1 MFPYH
6 LSTLG
11 SLALVLLCQK
21 VIKEFIGQR
30 IMVRALPPNEM
41 LPASARLFKT
51 DMTSDTQ
58 S

>member
-30 IMVRALPPNEM
+30 IMWCVLPPKM
-41 LPASARLFKT
+41 LPWVSVNFEDGGA
-51 DMTSDTQ
+51 
-58 S
+58 